1 MFDISD
7 VLLIHE
13 RLIQQFGG
21 TPGLRDNE
29 LLESAILRPLQ
40 TFDSAELYPS
50 IEEKASAIIESIIT
64 NHPFIDGNKR
74 TGYTLFRIF
83 LLSKGKDII
92 CSQDEKYDFVLSVAE
107 GNLKYNEI
115 LNWTRERTKPVS

>member
-1 MFDISD
+1 MLDISD

-13 RLIQQFGG
+13 RLIQEFGG
-21 TPGLRDNE
+21 TSGLRDNE

-83 LLSKGKDII
+83 LLSKGKDIN
-92 CSQDEKYDFVLSVAE
+92 CSQDEKYEFVLSVAE
-107 GNLKYNEI
+107 GKLKYNEI
-115 LNWTRERTKPVS
+115 LKWTRERTKPTS

>member
-64 NHPFIDGNKR
+64 NHPFIDGN
-74 TGYTLFRIF
+74 LFRIF

-107 GNLKYNEI
+107 GKLKYNEI

>member
-1 MFDISD
+1 MLEITD
-7 VLLIHE
+7 VLLIHQ
-13 RLIQQFGG
+13 RLIEEFGG
-21 TPGLRDNE
+21 TSGLRDNE
-29 LLESAILRPLQ
+29 LLESAILRPFQ

-74 TGYTLFRIF
+74 TGYTLFRLF
-83 LLSKGKDII
+83 LLSEGKDVD

-107 GNLKYNEI
+107 GKSKYNEI
-115 LNWTRERTKPVS
+115 LNWTRDQIKPAS